1 MSDIEAILQEANI
14 AGASDVHLT
23 VGSPPRMRV
32 NGNLITM
39 NYSKMLPADTL
50 DILIGVMSEVQ
61 RQKFEER
68 GEYDFSFSIP
78 NSGRYRVN
86 AYKQRGGAALAFR
99 LIGTGIPAAEELGIP
114 ASVMELY
121 QRKRGLVLVAGPAG
135 SGKTTTLAAII
146 DKINNN
152 RDVHIITLEEPIEYL
167 HQHKRAMVN
176 QREIGL
182 DSESYSNALKAVL
195 REDPDVILIGELKD
209 AETISAAVTAAET
222 GHLVLS
228 SIYTIGAVDTVERLI
243 DSFPDWGQEQFRMR
257 LANVLEAVISQQLI
271 PAADNK
277 GRIAVFEVLNANH
290 EVRKLIREGRSHQLS
305 GLMQANSETGMITM
319 DEAISQL
326 YYDGRIDRGDAV
338 QFALDP
344 DNMELKLR

>member
-1 MSDIEAILQEANI
+1 MSDIEAILLEANI

-86 AYKQRGGAALAFR
+86 AYKQRSGAALAFR
-99 LIGTGIPAAEELGIP
+99 LLGTGIPAPEELGIP
-114 ASVMELY
+114 ESVMELY
-121 QRKRGLVLVAGPAG
+121 QRKRGLVLAAGPAG
-135 SGKTTTLAAII
+135 SGKSTTLAAII

-152 RDVHIITLEEPIEYL
+152 RDVHIITLEEPVEYL

-182 DSESYSNALKAVL
+182 DSESYSNALKAAL

-209 AETISAAVTAAET
+209 AETISAAVTAAEA

-228 SIYTIGAVDTVERLI
+228 ALPAIGAAGAVERLI
-243 DSFPDWGQEQFRMR
+243 DAFPPYRQQQFRMQ

-271 PAADNK
+271 PAADKK
-277 GRIAVFEVLNANH
+277 GRIAVFEVVNVNR
-290 EVRKLIREGRSHQLS
+290 EIRGLIREGRSQQLS
-305 GLMQANSETGMITM
+305 DFIQTDRKLGMVTM
-319 DEAISQL
+319 DEAISRL
-326 YYDGRIDRGDAV
+326 YYEGRIDRGDAV
-338 QFALDP
+338 RFALEP
-344 DNMELKLR
+344 ENMELKLR